1 MGRLEVLLK
10 QVFGGALGLEGCGEE
25 LMWLIDFREGS
36 PDFRGGA
43 PSGLPGIMV
52 VSPHRRNLKGLFAG
66 LASERVV

>member
-25 LMWLIDFREGS
+25 LMWLIDFR
-36 PDFRGGA
+36 GGA
-43 PSGLPGIMV
+43 PSGFPGIMV